1 MRHLF
6 NAMHRAST
14 KQIKINKKPVE
25 LDEKSEKTVPI
36 QPLHVQLQPPDVC
49 IRYFPR
55 CWPGKSKGPGAVRL
69 RYQVAWRRIAGL
81 ISRLIAKKGCGVF
94 RHLYA
99 TTLETK
105 AEGARSQP
113 WRVNPRGRRGFGS
126 RFKDSKGV
134 RALVHGEI

>member
-25 LDEKSEKTVPI
+25 LDEKSEKTPPI

-113 WRVNPRGRRGFGS
+113 SVARESTRSKRVWL
-126 RFKDSKGV
+126 
-134 RALVHGEI
+134 AL